1 MKKLFSL
8 VILLSSI
15 VFSNCQVKSNSI
27 STQEAD
33 LNAKL
38 DDVIFKASNQYKF
51 MMEILPENR
60 FPKTYHEKNDK
71 LETSN
76 SGWWCS
82 GFYPGSLLYMY
93 EQNKDAELLAEAKR
107 IMKVLEKEKYNTT
120 THDLGFMMFCSFGNA
135 LDISPE
141 NDYKE
146 ILIQSAKSLSSRFD
160 EKVGLIK
167 SWDSKEGDYLVI
179 IDNMMNLELLFW
191 ASEETGDP
199 TYRDIAITH
208 ADNTIKNH
216 FREDYSTYHVVNYN
230 PQTGE
235 VNKKHTAQGYA
246 DDSAWARGQ
255 AWGLYGYI
263 VMYRFTKDEKYLDLA
278 KNIANLILD
287 HPNLPED
294 KIPYWDFDAP
304 NIPDA
309 LRDSSAG
316 AIIASALFELS
327 TFVDKK
333 DSKKYFTDAETMLTS
348 LSSAP
353 YLAEPKT
360 NGGFILKHGVG
371 HIPENTEV
379 DTPLTYGDYYFLE
392 AIKRYKNLSK

>member
-1 MKKLFSL
+1 
-8 VILLSSI
+8 
-15 VFSNCQVKSNSI
+15 
-27 STQEAD
+27 
-33 LNAKL
+33 
-38 DDVIFKASNQYKF
+38 
-51 MMEILPENR
+51 MMETLPENR
-60 FPKTYHEKNDK
+60 FPKTYHADQDK

-93 EQNKDAELLAEAKR
+93 EQNKDVELLVEANR
-107 IMKVLEKEKYNTT
+107 IMKVLEKEKFNTT

-135 LDISPE
+135 LEIAPDES
-141 NDYKE
+141 YKDV
-146 ILIQSAKSLSSRFD
+146 LIQSAKSLSSRFD
-160 EKVGLIK
+160 EKVGVIK

-191 ASEETGDP
+191 ASQETGDP
-199 TYRDIAITH
+199 TYRDIAIKH

-230 PQTGE
+230 PKTGG

-246 DDSAWARGQ
+246 DESAWARGQ

-278 KNIANLILD
+278 NNIANLILD

-316 AIIASALFELS
+316 AIIASALFELA
-327 TFVDKK
+327 TYVDKSA
-333 DSKKYFTDAETMLTS
+333 SKKYFHNAEIMLES
-348 LSSAP
+348 LVSAP
-353 YLAEPKT
+353 YLADPKT
-360 NGGFILKHGVG
+360 NGGFILNHGVG

-392 AIKRYKNLSK
+392 AIKRYKNHVKSI